1 MDLYLGCSGWSYDA
15 WVGPFYP
22 SGTKQA
28 DFLKLYS
35 RAFNSVEIDSTFYR
49 LPGRNMVRKWASAT
63 PDEFIFTAKMPKQ
76 VTHDNRLEGSD
87 EILQAFFSSMKLLG
101 KKLKC
106 VLIQLPP
113 SFSYKNGWK
122 IFKDFVSVLPSYFEF
137 AVEFRSQDW
146 FRDEVYSFLRDRKIT
161 LVWSEIPYAE
171 PPAIITTNSVYLR
184 LVGDR
189 SIGEEQFG
197 KVVKERVADVT
208 KWVTMLRQSQPD
220 RVFAFSNNHFQGF
233 APATVN
239 LLRKELGLEPVDY
252 QKVMTL
258 YKSPGQLSL
267 FD

>member
-1 MDLYLGCSGWSYDA
+1 LDLYLGCSGWSYDA

-22 SGTKQA
+22 SGAKQS
-28 DFLKLYS
+28 DFLRLYS
-35 RAFNSVEIDSTFYR
+35 RVFNAVEIDSTFYR
-49 LPGRNMVRKWASAT
+49 LPGKDMVRNWTRAT

-76 VTHDNRLEGSD
+76 VTHDNRLEQFD
-87 EILQAFFSSMKLLG
+87 KILQTFLSSMRLLG
-101 KKLKC
+101 KKLGC
-106 VLIQLPP
+106 ILVQLPP
-113 SFSYKNGWK
+113 SFSYEDSWK
-122 IFKDFVSVLPSYFEF
+122 VFKDFVSVLPSDLEF

-146 FRDEVYSFLRDRKIT
+146 FKDEVYSFLKDRKMT

-171 PPAIITTNSVYLR
+171 SPSVLTTDAAYLR

-197 KVVKERVADVT
+197 KVVKERSADVA
-208 KWVTMLRQSQPD
+208 KWAKMLKQSQPN

-239 LLRKELGLEPVDY
+239 LLRRELGLDPVDW
-252 QKVMTL
+252 QKEISS

>member
-1 MDLYLGCSGWSYDA
+1 
-15 WVGPFYP
+15 
-22 SGTKQA
+22 
-28 DFLKLYS
+28 
-35 RAFNSVEIDSTFYR
+35 
-49 LPGRNMVRKWASAT
+49 MVRKWASAT